1 MRFLLGQSADA
12 RLIAHLTEQ
21 GHGATRVA
29 KDYPHGLPDTQVL
42 AIARAEGRILI
53 TDDPDFGELVL
64 RLGQT
69 HAGVIFLRL
78 GPHADLAFRIAQL
91 DHVLTHYADQLDQFI
106 AVTSRAVRV
115 RRR

>member
-1 MRFLLGQSADA
+1 MSFLLDQSTDA

-21 GHGATRVA
+21 GHDATRIA
-29 KDYPHGLPDTQVL
+29 KGYPHGLPDTQVL
-42 AIARAEGRILI
+42 TIARAEGRILI
-53 TDDPDFGELVL
+53 TDDPDFGELVF

-69 HAGVIFLRL
+69 HPGVIFLRL
-78 GPHADLAFRIAQL
+78 GPHANLAFRIVRL

-106 AVTSRAVRV
+106 VVTSRAARV